1 MIKFSE
7 LNINISNSIKNIFN
21 INFSNV
27 SDSIDPIF
35 NLPLIL
41 PKKRTKND
49 GNILTFSQ
57 LCVRRRLRFN

>member
-7 LNINISNSIKNIFN
+7 LNINISDSIKNIFN